1 MKRKKLLYPV
11 QIKNQISEYKRVCVV
26 WKLFFISINPMRC
39 KILRQIFFSVQIL
52 NISESNEKSN
62 KLYERWRNNYV
73 QIRFLDLK
81 ASN

>member
-62 KLYERWRNNYV
+62 KLYER
-73 QIRFLDLK
+73 
-81 ASN
+81 